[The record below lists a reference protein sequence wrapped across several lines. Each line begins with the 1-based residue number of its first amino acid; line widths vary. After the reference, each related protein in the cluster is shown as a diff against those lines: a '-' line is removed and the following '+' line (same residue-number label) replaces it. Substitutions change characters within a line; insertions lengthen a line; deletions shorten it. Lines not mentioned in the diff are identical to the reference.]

1 MADKFK
7 LQTVLNHR
15 QRLENLAQQ
24 RLADSLRREAQL
36 HQQITVQKAELNT
49 LQQEFTDRQQNGIT
63 VDELQL
69 FGLSI
74 QRHRKALRELL
85 EQAERQRREVAGNR
99 EQLADAA
106 REKKLLENLKEKKEA
121 EQRYHE
127 GRLETAKLDDIAL
140 RLGKDPL

>member
-36 HQQITVQKAELNT
+36 QQQIAVQKAELNT